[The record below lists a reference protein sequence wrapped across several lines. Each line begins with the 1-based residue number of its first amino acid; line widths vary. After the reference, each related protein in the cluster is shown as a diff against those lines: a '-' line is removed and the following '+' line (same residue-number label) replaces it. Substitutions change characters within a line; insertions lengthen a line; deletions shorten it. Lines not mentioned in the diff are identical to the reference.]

1 MSSLCSLPFRAAKGP
16 EMLTEE
22 EKDRYSRQVLIPG
35 WNQEKL
41 RQATVL
47 VVGLGGLGS
56 ASTLYLAAAGV
67 GRLHLCDGD
76 RVERSDLNRQ
86 VLYSES
92 SLGLFKVEEASRRI
106 AAFNPSVSVIRHN
119 AYLDSQNAA
128 DIMAGC
134 QVIVDG
140 LDSLEPRFMLN
151 RESVRRRI
159 PYIYGAVHGWHGYVG
174 FFHPPQT
181 ACLACLMRPDVFK
194 PDRVPVWGGTP
205 GAIGLIQAGEVVKW
219 ALGLTPSLLGRLLIY
234 DGSSLSFE
242 IITVEKDPA
251 CPVCSSS

>member
-1 MSSLCSLPFRAAKGP
+1 
-16 EMLTEE
+16 MLSDK
-22 EKDRYSRQVLIPG
+22 EKERYSRQLLIPG

-41 RQATVL
+41 SQATVL

-56 ASTLYLAAAGV
+56 ASALYLAAAGI
-67 GRLHLCDGD
+67 GRLHICDGD

-92 SLGLFKVEEASRRI
+92 SLGLFKVEEAGRRI
-106 AAFNPSVSVIRHN
+106 AALNPAVTVVQHN
-119 AYLDSQNAA
+119 AQLDSRNAA
-128 DIMAGC
+128 EIIVGC

-140 LDSLEPRFMLN
+140 LDSLESRFILN
-151 RESVRRRI
+151 QESVRREI
-159 PYIYGAVHGWHGYVG
+159 PYVYGAVHGWQGYVG

-181 ACLACLMRPDVFK
+181 ACLACLMRPDAFK
-194 PDRVPVWGGTP
+194 PDRVPVWGVTP

-242 IITVEKDPA
+242 LITVEKDPA
-251 CPVCSSS
+251 CPVCSRS

>member
-1 MSSLCSLPFRAAKGP
+1 
-16 EMLTEE
+16 MLSKE
-22 EKDRYSRQVLIPG
+22 EKERYSRQVLVSG

-41 RQATVL
+41 KQASVI

-56 ASTLYLAAAGV
+56 ASALYLAAAGI
-67 GRLHLCDGD
+67 GRLHICDGD

-92 SLGLFKVEEASRRI
+92 SLGLPKVEEASRRI
-106 AAFNPSVSVIRHN
+106 AGLNPSVDVIGRN
-119 AYLDSQNAA
+119 AYVDSQNAPE
-128 DIMAGC
+128 IIAGC
-134 QVIVDG
+134 QIIVDG
-140 LDSLEPRFMLN
+140 LDSLDPRFILN
-151 RESVRRRI
+151 QESVRRGI
-159 PYIYGAVHGWHGYVG
+159 PYVYGAVHGWQGYAG

-181 ACLACLMRPDVFK
+181 ACLACLMRPDVFR
-194 PDRVPVWGGTP
+194 PDRVPVWGVTP

-242 IITVEKDPA
+242 IISMEKDPA
-251 CPVCSSS
+251 CPVCSRS